1 MERFDRFDFERE
13 ILNCWHVVD
22 DIKHLNEMVMDR
34 DASTDNITNVLLGL
48 HVLYNDRF
56 TQLHVLYNDRFTQ
69 LMDVSETL
77 ISGRQGSDIFFR
89 KNHTESDER
98 DRVDN
103 IIRAGILDQYYSL
116 KREIEEL
123 KDTNNLPKYEKEDL
137 TYNEKLLDACVT
149 ILKHYTAHSEL
160 PEELK

>member
-56 TQLHVLYNDRFTQ
+56 TQL
-69 LMDVSETL
+69 MDVSETL

-89 KNHTESDER
+89 KNHTESDEQ

-137 TYNEKLLDACVT
+137 TYNEKLLNACVT

>member
-34 DASTDNITNVLLGL
+34 DASTDNITNVLLG
-48 HVLYNDRF
+48 
-56 TQLHVLYNDRFTQ
+56 LHVLYNDRFTQ

>member
-56 TQLHVLYNDRFTQ
+56 TQL
-69 LMDVSETL
+69 MDGFETL

>member
-56 TQLHVLYNDRFTQ
+56 TQL
-69 LMDVSETL
+69 MDVFETL